1 MNDAKAVNAEGLSS
15 AGRGKLASMFGEAR
29 FRRAAGSTLVLC
41 GLILILTTP
50 LTFLGPSVERLVL
63 LTLINV
69 MAVVGFNIYTGNS
82 GILTVGHVGFFA
94 VGAYTTALLTTPPD
108 LKAEYLRHLP
118 TFLANAEIGLP
129 GSLLIVAAVSLVLG
143 ILTGLPLSRLRET
156 SAIVATFGLLVIVNY
171 VLKGA
176 TNITNGTKGIYG
188 IPELVNLPVVYGLA
202 FLTIAV
208 AFAFKVSRWGLQL
221 RAFQDNEVAAT
232 SSGIDPNRRLLEAW
246 TLSAVVLGVCGALFA
261 HVIGAF
267 QPHDFYLTLT
277 FALIAMLVVGGKRS
291 ISGAVA
297 GTFIITVLVEI
308 VKPIESGR
316 EIAGIDLPAIWGLTQ
331 ILLSLMILLVM
342 YKRPE
347 GIMGSR
353 ELTLHGL
360 MSKFSSRPTP
370 RSTSA
375 AANVILPSRYAE
387 AQKATLETNSLGIE
401 FGGVRALN
409 DVSIRV
415 ETGKIVGL
423 IGPNGAG
430 KTTLINNLTGVH
442 QPTHGE
448 VTLSGQKI
456 VGWPSSKIACAGL
469 GRTFQNIR
477 LFTDMTVLE
486 NVVTAA
492 LARGH
497 ASTGV
502 EAYALTLL
510 QQFELAELAEHK
522 SSSLPYGAQRRLE
535 IARALALEPRFL
547 LLDEPAA
554 GMNPKETESLIEAI
568 LAIRKAFSIGILIV
582 EHDLHLIMRVC
593 DEVLVLNKG
602 ELIASGSADKVQND
616 PKVIEAYLGSQEVR
630 ASRRKKTG
638 GTNHQH
644 THG

>member
-1 MNDAKAVNAEGLSS
+1 MHDAKAGDTPILSS
-15 AGRGKLASMFGEAR
+15 PGRAGLAFPFGEVR
-29 FRRAAGSTLVLC
+29 MRRAARSALLLCVLVLVVT
-41 GLILILTTP
+41 LP
-50 LTFLGPSVERLVL
+50 LAFAGPSFARLAVL
-63 LTLINV
+63 ALIY
-69 MAVVGFNIYTGNS
+69 MTAVIGFNIYTGNS

-94 VGAYTTALLTTPPD
+94 IGAYTTALLTTPPD

-118 TFLANAEIGLP
+118 AFLANVEMGLP
-129 GSLLIVAAVSLVLG
+129 ASLLTVALLSLVLG
-143 ILTGLPLSRLRET
+143 ILTGLPLSRLRDT

-171 VLKGA
+171 WLKGA

-188 IPELVNLPVVYGLA
+188 VPELVGLPVVYGLA
-202 FLTIAV
+202 FVTIAA
-208 AFAFKVSRWGLQL
+208 AFAFKESRWGLQL
-221 RAFQDNEVAAT
+221 RAFQDNEVAAAA
-232 SSGIDPNRRLLEAW
+232 SGISPNRRLLEAW
-246 TLSAVVLGVCGALFA
+246 TLSAIVLGLCGALFA

-277 FALIAMLVVGGKRS
+277 FELVAMLVVGGKRS
-291 ISGAVA
+291 ISGAVV
-297 GTFIITVLVEI
+297 GTFIITALVEI
-308 VKPIESGR
+308 VKPIESGAG
-316 EIAGIDLPAIWGLTQ
+316 IAGMHLPPVWGLTQ

-342 YKRPE
+342 YRRPA

-353 ELTLHGL
+353 ELTWDGL
-360 MSKFSSRPTP
+360 LPGLSGEGKAKAVGGP
-370 RSTSA
+370 A
-375 AANVILPSRYAE
+375 KAILAHRHAD
-387 AQKATLETNSLGIE
+387 QRKTTLETHSLGIE
-401 FGGVRALN
+401 FGGVHALS

-442 QPTHGE
+442 QPTHGS
-448 VTLSGQKI
+448 VTLSGQNI
-456 VGWPSSKIACAGL
+456 VGWPSSQIARAGL

-477 LFTDMTVLE
+477 LFSEMTVLE

-497 ASTGV
+497 ASAGV
-502 EAYALTLL
+502 EAYALGLL
-510 QQFELAELAEHK
+510 QQFDLAGLAGHK

-568 LAIRKAFSIGILIV
+568 LTIRDTFALGILIV
-582 EHDLHLIMRVC
+582 EHDLHLIMRLC
-593 DEVLVLNKG
+593 DEVFVLNKG
-602 ELIASGSADKVQND
+602 ELIASGPADKVQND
-616 PKVIEAYLGSQEVR
+616 PQVIEAYLGSREIR
-630 ASRRKKTG
+630 APRRKKAEG
-638 GTNHQH
+638 SNPQL